1 MEIYELNRIRQM
13 SNKKFLPLPYGKNGY
28 EEIRNGGCYYVD
40 KTPYIKTLIDTDKS
54 AVMLFTR
61 PRRFGKT
68 VFMSTLNSF
77 LKINKENPTDTSEQ
91 LRLFEGTQIL
101 KDTEFCEKYMG
112 KYPVIFITL
121 KSVDGDNFE
130 DAYKMFADTVWKVSS
145 EYEYL
150 LESSKLNQKDKEI
163 LSQLTDINYLEDSK
177 NSSRLKNSLRYLS
190 ELLYKEYGKLPVLLI
205 DEYDVPLAKASYHDL
220 LKYKT
225 YDGKIDAN
233 NTYHARMV
241 TLMSGFLG
249 VLKDENTLTKTV
261 MTGCLKV
268 AKNSIFTG
276 VNNLYVNTVT
286 ATEKDYTGLIGF
298 TKDETNRFL
307 DDYDLSEYS
316 ALVKDNYDGYRFYDK
331 EMFCPWDV
339 VNFIR
344 NNYKLKIDGEL
355 QQIHADN
362 YWTGTTS
369 SSSIYEYL
377 GYLTD
382 KDTQKMQDLID
393 GKSISF
399 SLNDSMN
406 YDSLSEH
413 NPDDFWS
420 LLLHTGYLTLDWDK
434 TTEELSKANSSSK
447 NIFVRIPNLEIREC
461 FIQNIQQK
469 FKEQLSKDNTA
480 SSLVNSFLDGKA
492 QEASDILFDLLQH
505 YVSVRDTATKAPHEN
520 YYHGFL
526 NGLFSNCKDIISDY
540 HSNYESGDGYADI
553 TFKSKREDK
562 LVIIEIKS
570 ASVGSDLITLSEEAV
585 AQIEKKNYASPFMQD
600 RMTKCIYAYGIA
612 FSGKNCAVKLLKLK

>member
-1 MEIYELNRIRQM
+1 M
-13 SNKKFLPLPYGKNGY
+13 SDKKFLPLPYGYNSY
-28 EEIRNGGCYYVD
+28 EEIRNDNCYFVD
-40 KTPYIKTLIDTDKS
+40 KTSYLKNVLDGSGK
-54 AVMLFTR
+54 VLLFTR

-91 LRLFEGTQIL
+91 LRLFERTQIL
-101 KDTEFCEKYMG
+101 KDTVFCEKYMG

-130 DAYKMFADTVWKVSS
+130 DAYKMFAIAVSKVAS
-145 EYEYL
+145 EYKYL
-150 LESSKLNQKDKEI
+150 LESSKLDAEDKDKLKRITDESFLMKLENSAI
-163 LSQLTDINYLEDSK
+163 LKT
-177 NSSRLKNSLRYLS
+177 SLNTLS

-220 LKYKT
+220 QNSVLYK
-225 YDGKIDAN
+225 DVKGFIAD
-233 NTYHARMV
+233 YHKKMV
-241 TLMSGFLG
+241 TLLSGFLG
-249 VLKDENTLTKTV
+249 ILKDENTLTKTV

-316 ALVKDNYDGYRFYDK
+316 SLVKDNYDGYRFFDK

-339 VNFIR
+339 VNFI
-344 NNYKLKIDGEL
+344 NESHKKKLNGLTDSINAG
-355 QQIHADN
+355 N
-362 YWTGTTS
+362 YWIGTTS

-393 GKSISF
+393 GKSVSF

-406 YDSLSEH
+406 YDNLSEH

-420 LLLHTGYLTLDWDK
+420 LLLHTGYLTVDWDK
-434 TTEELSKANSSSK
+434 TTEELKKANTSSK
-447 NIFVRIPNLEIREC
+447 NIFARIPNQEILGC
-461 FIQNIQQK
+461 FIQNIKNK
-469 FKEQLSKDNTA
+469 FSSSLKKDNLALNIATA
-480 SSLVNSFLDGKA
+480 LLDGNDA
-492 QEASDILFDLLQH
+492 FVQEKLRTLLRSF
-505 YVSVRDTATKAPHEN
+505 VSIRDNATKAPHEN

-526 NGLFSNCKDIISDY
+526 NGVFTNCKDNLGEY
-540 HSNYESGDGYADI
+540 HSNSESGNGYPDI
-553 TFKSKREDK
+553 LFKDTDFTR
-562 LVIIEIKS
+562 VAIIEIKS
-570 ASVGSDLITLSEEAV
+570 APLGSDFVTISENALS
-585 AQIEKKNYASPFMQD
+585 QIEEKNYAEPM
-600 RMTKCIYAYGIA
+600 MTNRTVSSIYAYGICFA
-612 FSGKNCAVKLLKLK
+612 GKTCAVAVKKLK

>member
-1 MEIYELNRIRQM
+1 M
-13 SNKKFLPLPYGKNGY
+13 SDKKFLPLPYGYNSY
-28 EEIRNGGCYYVD
+28 EEIRNDNCYFVD
-40 KTPYIKTLIDTDKS
+40 KTSYLKNVLEGSGK
-54 AVMLFTR
+54 VLLFTR

-130 DAYKMFADTVWKVSS
+130 DAYKMFAIVVSKVAS
-145 EYEYL
+145 EYKYL
-150 LESSKLNQKDKEI
+150 LESSKLDAEDKDKLKRITDESFLMKLENSAI
-163 LSQLTDINYLEDSK
+163 LKT
-177 NSSRLKNSLRYLS
+177 SLNTLS
-190 ELLYKEYGKLPVLLI
+190 ALLYKEYGKLPVLLI

-249 VLKDENTLTKTV
+249 ILKDENTLTKTV

-316 ALVKDNYDGYRFYDK
+316 TLVKDNYDGYRFFDK

-369 SSSIYEYL
+369 SSAVYEYL

-406 YDSLSEH
+406 YDCLSEH

-420 LLLHTGYLTLDWDK
+420 LLLHTGYLTLNWDK
-434 TTEELSKANSSSK
+434 TTEELKKNSQANK
-447 NIFVRIPNLEIREC
+447 VVFARIPNLEILKC
-461 FIQNIQQK
+461 FTDNIKNRFDNSLKTDNLANRIADAMLSGDSEFVQTQLRIYLKK
-469 FKEQLSKDNTA
+469 F
-480 SSLVNSFLDGKA
+480 
-492 QEASDILFDLLQH
+492 
-505 YVSVRDTATKAPHEN
+505 VSVRDIASKAPHEN

-526 NGLFSNCKDIISDY
+526 NGIFTNCSEEFFTEY
-540 HSNYESGDGYADI
+540 HSNAESGDGYADI
-553 TFKSKREDK
+553 LFTD
-562 LVIIEIKS
+562 
-570 ASVGSDLITLSEEAV
+570 SVGEKGVVVELKVCREKESRIKKAEEAIS
-585 AQIEKKNYASPFMQD
+585 QIEEKNYAEPLFEDENITSVQ
-600 RMTKCIYAYGIA
+600 AVGIA
-612 FSGKNCAVKLLKLK
+612 FSGKNCAVAVKKLK

>member
-1 MEIYELNRIRQM
+1 M
-13 SNKKFLPLPYGKNGY
+13 SDKHFLPLPYGKNGY

-77 LKINKENPTDTSEQ
+77 LKINKENPSDTSEQ
-91 LRLFEGTQIL
+91 LRLFERTQIL

-130 DAYKMFADTVWKVSS
+130 DAYKMFAIVVSKVAS

-150 LESSKLNQKDKEI
+150 LESPRLNDSDKDKLKKITDESFLMKLENSAI
-163 LSQLTDINYLEDSK
+163 LKT
-177 NSSRLKNSLRYLS
+177 SLNTLS
-190 ELLYKEYGKLPVLLI
+190 ALLYKEYGKLPVLLI

-233 NTYHARMV
+233 NTYHSRMV

-249 VLKDENTLTKTV
+249 ILKDENTLTKTV

-276 VNNLYVNTVT
+276 VNNLKVNTVISSNM
-286 ATEKDYTGLIGF
+286 DLTGIIGF
-298 TKDETNRFL
+298 TKDETSKAL
-307 DDYDLSEYS
+307 KDYEMGEY
-316 ALVKDNYDGYRFYDK
+316 AQVVKDNYDGYRFCDK

-339 VNFIR
+339 INFIDENYINNLNGHKELVHA
-344 NNYKLKIDGEL
+344 NNYW
-355 QQIHADN
+355 AN
-362 YWTGTTS
+362 TTS
-369 SSSIYEYL
+369 SSAVYEYL

-393 GKSISF
+393 GKTISF

-406 YDSLSEH
+406 YDCLSQH
-413 NPDDFWS
+413 KSDDFWS

-434 TTEELSKANSSSK
+434 TTEEELDKDGQTNK
-447 NIFVRIPNLEIREC
+447 NVFARIPNLEIREC
-461 FIQNIQQK
+461 FTDNI
-469 FKEQLSKDNTA
+469 KERFSNVVSKDSLPDKLISALANGNTK
-480 SSLVNSFLDGKA
+480 DI
-492 QEASDILFDLLQH
+492 SDIFFDMLQK
-505 YVSVRDTATKAPHEN
+505 YVSVRDSATKAPLEN
-520 YYHGFL
+520 FYHGFL
-526 NGLFSNCKDIISDY
+526 NGIFSGCEGLISEFR
-540 HSNYESGDGYADI
+540 SNYESGNGYADI
-553 TFKSKREDK
+553 TFKTERNSKA
-562 LVIIEIKS
+562 VIIEIKTTS
-570 ASVGSDLITLSEEAV
+570 KDEEMDELAAEALS
-585 AQIEKKNYASPFMQD
+585 QIEEKNYVLSF
-600 RMTKCIYAYGIA
+600 TKVSKITDIYAYGIV
-612 FSGKNCAVKLLKLK
+612 FCRKDCIVTFKKLK

>member
-1 MEIYELNRIRQM
+1 M
-13 SNKKFLPLPYGKNGY
+13 SDKKFLPLPYGYNSY
-28 EEIRNGGCYYVD
+28 EEIRNDNCYFVD
-40 KTPYIKTLIDTDKS
+40 KTSYLKNVLEGSGK
-54 AVMLFTR
+54 VLLFTR

-77 LKINKENPTDTSEQ
+77 LKINKENSTDTSEQ
-91 LRLFEGTQIL
+91 LRLFERTQIL
-101 KDTEFCEKYMG
+101 KDTVFCEKYMG

-130 DAYKMFADTVWKVSS
+130 DAYKMFAIAVSKVAS
-145 EYEYL
+145 EYKYL
-150 LESSKLNQKDKEI
+150 LESSKLDAEDKDKLKRITDESFLMKLENSAI
-163 LSQLTDINYLEDSK
+163 LKT
-177 NSSRLKNSLRYLS
+177 SLNTLS

-220 LKYKT
+220 QNSVLYK
-225 YDGKIDAN
+225 DVKGFIAD
-233 NTYHARMV
+233 YHKKMV
-241 TLMSGFLG
+241 TLLSGFLG
-249 VLKDENTLTKTV
+249 ILKDENTLTKTV

-316 ALVKDNYDGYRFYDK
+316 SLVKDNYDGYRFYDK

-369 SSSIYEYL
+369 SSAVYEYL

-420 LLLHTGYLTLDWDK
+420 LLLHTGYLTMDWDK

-447 NIFVRIPNLEIREC
+447 NIFAKIPNLEILKC
-461 FIQNIQQK
+461 FTDNIKNRFDNSLKIDNLANRIADAMLSGDNEFVQTQLRIYLKK
-469 FKEQLSKDNTA
+469 F
-480 SSLVNSFLDGKA
+480 
-492 QEASDILFDLLQH
+492 
-505 YVSVRDTATKAPHEN
+505 VSVRDIASKAPPEN

-526 NGLFSNCKDIISDY
+526 NGIFTNCSEEFFTEY
-540 HSNYESGDGYADI
+540 HSNTESGDGYADI
-553 TFKSKREDK
+553 LFTD
-562 LVIIEIKS
+562 
-570 ASVGSDLITLSEEAV
+570 SVGEKGVVVELKVCREKESRIKKAEEAIS
-585 AQIEKKNYASPFMQD
+585 QIEEKNYAEPLFEDENITSVQ
-600 RMTKCIYAYGIA
+600 AVGIA
-612 FSGKNCAVKLLKLK
+612 FSGKNCAVAVKKLK

>member
-1 MEIYELNRIRQM
+1 
-13 SNKKFLPLPYGKNGY
+13 
-28 EEIRNGGCYYVD
+28 
-40 KTPYIKTLIDTDKS
+40 
-54 AVMLFTR
+54 
-61 PRRFGKT
+61 
-68 VFMSTLNSF
+68 
-77 LKINKENPTDTSEQ
+77 
-91 LRLFEGTQIL
+91 
-101 KDTEFCEKYMG
+101 
-112 KYPVIFITL
+112 
-121 KSVDGDNFE
+121 
-130 DAYKMFADTVWKVSS
+130 
-145 EYEYL
+145 
-150 LESSKLNQKDKEI
+150 
-163 LSQLTDINYLEDSK
+163 
-177 NSSRLKNSLRYLS
+177 
-190 ELLYKEYGKLPVLLI
+190 
-205 DEYDVPLAKASYHDL
+205 
-220 LKYKT
+220 
-225 YDGKIDAN
+225 
-233 NTYHARMV
+233 MV
-241 TLMSGFLG
+241 TLLSGFLG
-249 VLKDENTLTKTV
+249 ILKDENTLTKTV

-316 ALVKDNYDGYRFYDK
+316 SLVKDNYDGYRFYDK

-369 SSSIYEYL
+369 SSAVYEYL

-447 NIFVRIPNLEIREC
+447 NIFAKIPNLEILKC
-461 FIQNIQQK
+461 FTDNIKNRFDNSLKIDNLANRIADAMLSGDNEFVQTQLRIYLKK
-469 FKEQLSKDNTA
+469 F
-480 SSLVNSFLDGKA
+480 
-492 QEASDILFDLLQH
+492 
-505 YVSVRDTATKAPHEN
+505 VSVRDIASKAPPEN

-526 NGLFSNCKDIISDY
+526 NGIFTNCSEEFFTEY
-540 HSNYESGDGYADI
+540 HSNTESGDGYADI
-553 TFKSKREDK
+553 LFTD
-562 LVIIEIKS
+562 
-570 ASVGSDLITLSEEAV
+570 SVGEKGVVVELKVCREKESRIKKAEEAIS
-585 AQIEKKNYASPFMQD
+585 QIEEKNYAEPLFEDENITSVQ
-600 RMTKCIYAYGIA
+600 AVGIA
-612 FSGKNCAVKLLKLK
+612 FSGKNCAVAVKKLK

>member
-1 MEIYELNRIRQM
+1 M
-13 SNKKFLPLPYGKNGY
+13 SDKKFLPLPYGYNGY
-28 EEIRNGGCYYVD
+28 EEIRNDNCYFVD
-40 KTPYIKTLIDTDKS
+40 KTSYLKNVLEGSGK
-54 AVMLFTR
+54 VLLFTR

-77 LKINKENPTDTSEQ
+77 LKINKANPSDTSEQ

-130 DAYKMFADTVWKVSS
+130 DAYKMFADTVWEVAS
-145 EYEYL
+145 EYKYL
-150 LESSKLNQKDKEI
+150 LNSSKLDEQDKEI

-177 NSSRLKNSLRYLS
+177 NSSRLKKTLTHLS
-190 ELLYKEYGKLPVLLI
+190 SFLYKEYGKLPALLI

-220 LKYKT
+220 LKYRDYT
-225 YDGKIDAN
+225 GKIDAN
-233 NTYHARMV
+233 NTYHSRMV
-241 TLMSGFLG
+241 TLMSGFLDI
-249 VLKDENTLTKTV
+249 LKNENTLTKTV

-276 VNNLYVNTVT
+276 VNNLYVNTVVSQDI
-286 ATEKDYTGLIGF
+286 DYSGLIGF

-316 ALVKDNYDGYRFYDK
+316 SLVKDNYDGYRFFDK

-339 VNFIR
+339 VNFI
-344 NNYKLKIDGEL
+344 NESHKKKLNGLTDSINAG
-355 QQIHADN
+355 N
-362 YWTGTTS
+362 YWIGTTS

-393 GKSISF
+393 GKSVSF

-406 YDSLSEH
+406 YDNLSEH

-420 LLLHTGYLTLDWDK
+420 LLLHTGYLTVDWDK
-434 TTEELSKANSSSK
+434 TTEELKKANTSSK
-447 NIFVRIPNLEIREC
+447 NIFARIPNLEIREC
-461 FIQNIQQK
+461 FTQNIQQK

-480 SSLVNSFLDGKA
+480 STLVNSFLDGKA

-526 NGLFSNCKDIISDY
+526 NGLFSNCKDIITDY

-553 TFKSKREDK
+553 TFKSRRNSIA
-562 LVIIEIKS
+562 VVIEIK
-570 ASVGSDLITLSEEAV
+570 AVTREEDLDEYAQRALE
-585 AQIEKKNYASPFMQD
+585 QIEEKNYCAPFLKIS
-600 RMTKCIYAYGIA
+600 RVKNILAFGIA
-612 FSGKNCAVKLLKLK
+612 FGGKDCAVAFRNVK

>member
-1 MEIYELNRIRQM
+1 M
-13 SNKKFLPLPYGKNGY
+13 SDKKFLPLPYGYNSY
-28 EEIRNGGCYYVD
+28 EEIRNDNCYFVD
-40 KTPYIKTLIDTDKS
+40 KTSYLKNVLEGSGK
-54 AVMLFTR
+54 VLLFTR

-91 LRLFEGTQIL
+91 LRLFERTRIL
-101 KDTEFCEKYMG
+101 KDTVFCEKYMG

-130 DAYKMFADTVWKVSS
+130 DAYKMFAIAVSKVAS
-145 EYEYL
+145 EYKYL
-150 LESSKLNQKDKEI
+150 LESSKLDAEDKDKLKRITDESFLMKLENSAI
-163 LSQLTDINYLEDSK
+163 LKT
-177 NSSRLKNSLRYLS
+177 SLNTLS

-220 LKYKT
+220 QNSVLYK
-225 YDGKIDAN
+225 DVKGFIAD
-233 NTYHARMV
+233 YHKKMV
-241 TLMSGFLG
+241 TLLSGFLG
-249 VLKDENTLTKTV
+249 ILKDENTLTKTV

-316 ALVKDNYDGYRFYDK
+316 SLVKDNYDGYRFYDK

-369 SSSIYEYL
+369 SSAVYEYL

-447 NIFVRIPNLEIREC
+447 NIFAKIPNLEILKC
-461 FIQNIQQK
+461 FTDNIKNRFDNSLKIDNLANRIADAMLSGDNEFVQTQLRIYLKK
-469 FKEQLSKDNTA
+469 F
-480 SSLVNSFLDGKA
+480 
-492 QEASDILFDLLQH
+492 
-505 YVSVRDTATKAPHEN
+505 VSVRDIASKAPPEN

-526 NGLFSNCKDIISDY
+526 NGIFTNCSEEFFTEY
-540 HSNYESGDGYADI
+540 HSNTESGDGYADI
-553 TFKSKREDK
+553 LFTD
-562 LVIIEIKS
+562 
-570 ASVGSDLITLSEEAV
+570 SVGEKGVVVELKVCREKESRIKKAEEAIS
-585 AQIEKKNYASPFMQD
+585 QIEEKNYAEPLFEDENITSVQ
-600 RMTKCIYAYGIA
+600 AVGIA
-612 FSGKNCAVKLLKLK
+612 FSGKNCAVAVKKLK

>member
-1 MEIYELNRIRQM
+1 M
-13 SNKKFLPLPYGKNGY
+13 SDRKFLPLPYGYNSY
-28 EEIRNGGCYYVD
+28 EEIRNDNCYFVD
-40 KTPYIKTLIDTDKS
+40 KTAYLKNVLEGSGK
-54 AVMLFTR
+54 VLLFTR

-77 LKINKENPTDTSEQ
+77 LKINKANPSDISEQ

-130 DAYKMFADTVWKVSS
+130 DAYKMFADTVWEVAS
-145 EYEYL
+145 EYKYL
-150 LESSKLNQKDKEI
+150 LNSSKLDEQDKEI

-177 NSSRLKNSLRYLS
+177 NSSRLKKTLTHLS
-190 ELLYKEYGKLPVLLI
+190 SFLYKEYGKLPVLLI

-220 LKYKT
+220 QNSVLYK
-225 YDGKIDAN
+225 DVRGFIAD
-233 NTYHARMV
+233 YHKRMV
-241 TLMSGFLG
+241 TLLSGFLDI
-249 VLKDENTLTKTV
+249 LKNENTLTKTV

-316 ALVKDNYDGYRFYDK
+316 SLVKDNYDGYRFYDK

-369 SSSIYEYL
+369 SSAVYEYL

-434 TTEELSKANSSSK
+434 TTEELKKDSNLNKVVFA
-447 NIFVRIPNLEIREC
+447 RIPNQEILKC
-461 FIQNIQQK
+461 FISNIQNRFNK
-469 FKEQLSKDNTA
+469 ETAPASVAESLANCLFKGDADTA
-480 SSLVNSFLDGKA
+480 SDT
-492 QEASDILFDLLQH
+492 IFDLLQN
-505 YVSVRDTATKAPHEN
+505 YISIRDSATKAPHEN

-526 NGLFSNCKDIISDY
+526 NGLFSNCSTNFFSEY
-540 HSNYESGDGYADI
+540 HSNCEAGDGYADI
-553 TFKSKREDK
+553 IFKSNRGGKV
-562 LVIIEIKS
+562 VIIEIKS
-570 ASVGSDLITLSEEAV
+570 CSGSESKKAKAREAV
-585 AQIEKKNYASPFMQD
+585 AQIEEKNYAKPYLNNEDISSV
-600 RMTKCIYAYGIA
+600 YAYGIS
-612 FSGKNCAVKLLKLK
+612 FDKKDCEVLCKKIR

>member
-1 MEIYELNRIRQM
+1 M
-13 SNKKFLPLPYGKNGY
+13 SDKKFLPLPYGKNGY

-91 LRLFEGTQIL
+91 LRLFEGTDIL

-130 DAYKMFADTVWKVSS
+130 DAYKMFAIVVSKVVS
-145 EYEYL
+145 EYKYL
-150 LESSKLNQKDKEI
+150 LESSKLDAEDKDKLKRITDESFLMKLENSAI
-163 LSQLTDINYLEDSK
+163 LKT
-177 NSSRLKNSLRYLS
+177 SLNTLS
-190 ELLYKEYGKLPVLLI
+190 ALFYKEYGKLPVLLI

-225 YDGKIDAN
+225 FDGKIDAN

-249 VLKDENTLTKTV
+249 ILKDENTLTKTV
-261 MTGCLKV
+261 MTGDLRV
-268 AKNSIFTG
+268 IKNSIFTG

-316 ALVKDNYDGYRFYDK
+316 YLVKDNYDGYRFYDK

-369 SSSIYEYL
+369 SSAVYEYL

-434 TTEELSKANSSSK
+434 TTEELKKNSNLNKVVFAKIPNQEILKCFISNIQKRFNTEIVTDSIADSLANS
-447 NIFVRIPNLEIREC
+447 L
-461 FIQNIQQK
+461 
-469 FKEQLSKDNTA
+469 FKGDADTA
-480 SSLVNSFLDGKA
+480 SDTIF
-492 QEASDILFDLLQH
+492 ELLQN
-505 YVSVRDTATKAPHEN
+505 YISIRDSATKAPHEN

-526 NGLFSNCKDIISDY
+526 NGLFSNCSKEFFSEY
-540 HSNYESGDGYADI
+540 RSNSESGDGYADI
-553 TFKSKREDK
+553 IFKSNRGGKV
-562 LVIIEIKS
+562 VIIEIKS
-570 ASVGSDLITLSEEAV
+570 CSGSESKKAKAREAI
-585 AQIEKKNYASPFMQD
+585 AQIEEKNYAKPYLNNEDISSV
-600 RMTKCIYAYGIA
+600 YAYGIS
-612 FSGKNCAVKLLKLK
+612 FDKKDCEVLCKKIR

>member
-1 MEIYELNRIRQM
+1 M
-13 SNKKFLPLPYGKNGY
+13 
-28 EEIRNGGCYYVD
+28 D

-77 LKINKENPTDTSEQ
+77 LKINKANPSDTSEQ

-130 DAYKMFADTVWKVSS
+130 DAYKMFADTVWEVAS
-145 EYEYL
+145 EYKYL
-150 LESSKLNQKDKEI
+150 LNSSKLDEQDKEI

-177 NSSRLKNSLRYLS
+177 NSSRLKKTLTHLS
-190 ELLYKEYGKLPVLLI
+190 SFLYKEYGKLPALLI

-220 LKYKT
+220 LKYRDYT
-225 YDGKIDAN
+225 GKIDAN
-233 NTYHARMV
+233 NTYHSRMV

-249 VLKDENTLTKTV
+249 ILKDENTLTKTV

-276 VNNLYVNTVT
+276 VNNLYVNTVVSQDI
-286 ATEKDYTGLIGF
+286 DYSGLIGF

-316 ALVKDNYDGYRFYDK
+316 SLVKDNYDGYRFFDK

-339 VNFIR
+339 VNFI
-344 NNYKLKIDGEL
+344 NESHKKKLNGLTDSINAG
-355 QQIHADN
+355 N
-362 YWTGTTS
+362 YWIGTTS

-393 GKSISF
+393 GKSVSF

-406 YDSLSEH
+406 YDNLSEH

-420 LLLHTGYLTLDWDK
+420 LLLHTGYLTVDWDK
-434 TTEELSKANSSSK
+434 TTEELKKANTSSK
-447 NIFVRIPNLEIREC
+447 NIFARIPNQEILGC
-461 FIQNIQQK
+461 FIQNIKNK
-469 FKEQLSKDNTA
+469 FSSSLKKDNLALNIATA
-480 SSLVNSFLDGKA
+480 LLDGNDA
-492 QEASDILFDLLQH
+492 FVQEKLRTLLRSF
-505 YVSVRDTATKAPHEN
+505 VSIRDNATKAPHEN

-526 NGLFSNCKDIISDY
+526 NGVFTNCKDNLGEY
-540 HSNYESGDGYADI
+540 HSNSESGNGYPDI
-553 TFKSKREDK
+553 LFKDTDFTR
-562 LVIIEIKS
+562 VAIIEIKS
-570 ASVGSDLITLSEEAV
+570 APLGSDFVTISENALS
-585 AQIEKKNYASPFMQD
+585 QIEEKNYAEPM
-600 RMTKCIYAYGIA
+600 MTNRTVSSI
-612 FSGKNCAVKLLKLK
+612 

>member
-1 MEIYELNRIRQM
+1 M
-13 SNKKFLPLPYGKNGY
+13 SDKKFLPLPYGKNGY

-130 DAYKMFADTVWKVSS
+130 DAYKMFAIVVSKVAS

-150 LESSKLNQKDKEI
+150 LESPRLNDSDKDKLKK
-163 LSQLTDINYLEDSK
+163 LSDISFLRLLENSDYLTNAL
-177 NSSRLKNSLRYLS
+177 NTLS
-190 ELLYKEYGKLPVLLI
+190 ALLYKEYGKLPVLLI

-249 VLKDENTLTKTV
+249 ILKDENTLTKTV

-447 NIFVRIPNLEIREC
+447 NIFAKIPNLEIREC
-461 FIQNIQQK
+461 FTQNI
-469 FKEQLSKDNTA
+469 KERFSNVVKKDNLA
-480 SSLVNSFLDGKA
+480 LNIANALLDGDDAFVQSK
-492 QEASDILFDLLQH
+492 LGPLLRSF
-505 YVSVRDTATKAPHEN
+505 VSVRDSATKAPHEN

-526 NGLFSNCKDIISDY
+526 NGVFTNCKDNLGEY
-540 HSNYESGDGYADI
+540 HLNTESGDGYPDILFKDADCR
-553 TFKSKREDK
+553 K
-562 LVIIEIKS
+562 VAIIEIKS
-570 ASVGSDLITLSEEAV
+570 ATIGSDFVTISENALS
-585 AQIEKKNYASPFMQD
+585 QIEEKNYAEPM
-600 RMTKCIYAYGIA
+600 MTNRTVSSIYAYGICFA
-612 FSGKNCAVKLLKLK
+612 GKTCAVAVKKLK

>member
-1 MEIYELNRIRQM
+1 M
-13 SNKKFLPLPYGKNGY
+13 SDKHFLPLPYGKNGY
-28 EEIRNGGCYYVD
+28 EEIRNEGCYYVD
-40 KTPYIKTLIDTDKS
+40 KTPYLKTLIDTDKS

-130 DAYKMFADTVWKVSS
+130 DAYKMFAIVVSKVAS
-145 EYEYL
+145 EYKYL
-150 LESSKLNQKDKEI
+150 LESSKLDAEDKDKLKRITDESFLMKLENSAI
-163 LSQLTDINYLEDSK
+163 LKT
-177 NSSRLKNSLRYLS
+177 SLNTLS
-190 ELLYKEYGKLPVLLI
+190 ALLYKEYGKLPVLLI

-461 FIQNIQQK
+461 FISNIQNR
-469 FKEQLSKDNTA
+469 FNTEIAPNSVSDEIA
-480 SSLVNSFLDGKA
+480 SALLDGNSSFVKTKLR
-492 QEASDILFDLLQH
+492 EILKRFI
-505 YVSVRDTATKAPHEN
+505 SIRDCATKAPHEN

-526 NGLFSNCKDIISDY
+526 NGLFSNCSKGFFSEY
-540 HSNYESGDGYADI
+540 HSNCEAGDGYADI
-553 TFKSKREDK
+553 SFTDAYSEKA
-562 LVIIEIKS
+562 VIIEIKTTATVS
-570 ASVGSDLITLSEEAV
+570 KLPELCDEAV
-585 AQIEKKNYASPFMQD
+585 TQISDRNYAEPFMDNPMVQ
-600 RMTKCIYAYGIA
+600 CIYVFGIA
-612 FSGKNCAVKLLKLK
+612 FSGKICAVAVKRLK

>member
-1 MEIYELNRIRQM
+1 M
-13 SNKKFLPLPYGKNGY
+13 SDKKFLPLPYGKNGY

-130 DAYKMFADTVWKVSS
+130 DAYKMFAIVVSKVAS

-150 LESSKLNQKDKEI
+150 LESPRLNDSDKDKLKK
-163 LSQLTDINYLEDSK
+163 LSDISFLRLLENSDYLTNAL
-177 NSSRLKNSLRYLS
+177 NTLS
-190 ELLYKEYGKLPVLLI
+190 ALLYKEYGKLPVLLI

-249 VLKDENTLTKTV
+249 ILKDENTLTKTV

-316 ALVKDNYDGYRFYDK
+316 SLVKDNYDGYRFYDK

-434 TTEELSKANSSSK
+434 TTEELKKDSQANK
-447 NIFVRIPNLEIREC
+447 VAFARIPNQEILKC
-461 FIQNIQQK
+461 FISNIQNRFNK
-469 FKEQLSKDNTA
+469 ETAPASVAESLANCLFKGDADTA
-480 SSLVNSFLDGKA
+480 SDT
-492 QEASDILFDLLQH
+492 IFDLLQN
-505 YVSVRDTATKAPHEN
+505 YISIRDSATKAPHEN

-526 NGLFSNCKDIISDY
+526 NGLFSNCSKEFFSEY
-540 HSNYESGDGYADI
+540 RSNSESGDGYADI
-553 TFKSKREDK
+553 IFKSNRGGKV
-562 LVIIEIKS
+562 VIIEIKS
-570 ASVGSDLITLSEEAV
+570 CSGSESKKAKAREAI
-585 AQIEKKNYASPFMQD
+585 AQIEEKNYAKPYLNNEDISSV
-600 RMTKCIYAYGIA
+600 YAYGIS
-612 FSGKNCAVKLLKLK
+612 FDKKDCEVLCKKKR

>member
-1 MEIYELNRIRQM
+1 M
-13 SNKKFLPLPYGKNGY
+13 SDKMFLPLPYGYNSY
-28 EEIRNGGCYYVD
+28 EEIRNDNCYFVD
-40 KTPYIKTLIDTDKS
+40 KTSYLKNVLEGSGK
-54 AVMLFTR
+54 VLLFTR

-130 DAYKMFADTVWKVSS
+130 DAYKMFAIVVSKVAS
-145 EYEYL
+145 EYKYL
-150 LESSKLNQKDKEI
+150 LESSKLDAEDKDKLKRITDESFLMKLENSAI
-163 LSQLTDINYLEDSK
+163 LKT
-177 NSSRLKNSLRYLS
+177 SLNTLS
-190 ELLYKEYGKLPVLLI
+190 ALFYKEYGKLPVLLI

-225 YDGKIDAN
+225 FDGKIDAN

-249 VLKDENTLTKTV
+249 ILKDENTLTKTV

-316 ALVKDNYDGYRFYDK
+316 YLVKDNYDGYRFYDK

-434 TTEELSKANSSSK
+434 TTEELKKNSNLNKVVFAKIPNQEILKCFISNIQKRFNTEIVTDSIADSLANS
-447 NIFVRIPNLEIREC
+447 L
-461 FIQNIQQK
+461 
-469 FKEQLSKDNTA
+469 FKGDADTA
-480 SSLVNSFLDGKA
+480 SDTIF
-492 QEASDILFDLLQH
+492 ELLQN
-505 YVSVRDTATKAPHEN
+505 YISIRDSATKAPHEN

-526 NGLFSNCKDIISDY
+526 NGIFANCKSSISEY
-540 HSNYESGDGYADI
+540 HSNVESGDGYADI
-553 TFKSKREDK
+553 IFKSKREDK

-570 ASVGSDLITLSEEAV
+570 AGVGSDLITLSEDAV
-585 AQIEKKNYASPFMQD
+585 AQIENKNYASPFMQD

-612 FSGKNCAVKLLKLK
+612 FSGKNCAVEVLKIK

>member
-1 MEIYELNRIRQM
+1 M
-13 SNKKFLPLPYGKNGY
+13 SDRKFLPLPYGYNGY
-28 EEIRNGGCYYVD
+28 EEIRNDNCYFVD
-40 KTPYIKTLIDTDKS
+40 KTSYLKNVLEGSGK
-54 AVMLFTR
+54 VLLFTR

-77 LKINKENPTDTSEQ
+77 LKINKDNPADTSEQ

-130 DAYKMFADTVWKVSS
+130 DTYKMFADTVWKVAS

-220 LKYKT
+220 QNSVLYK
-225 YDGKIDAN
+225 DVKGFIAD
-233 NTYHARMV
+233 YHARMV
-241 TLMSGFLG
+241 TLMSGFLDI
-249 VLKDENTLTKTV
+249 LKNENALTKTV

-276 VNNLYVNTVT
+276 VNNLYVNTVVS
-286 ATEKDYTGLIGF
+286 KKSDFTGLIGF

-316 ALVKDNYDGYRFYDK
+316 SLVKDNYDGYRFFDK

-339 VNFIR
+339 VNFI
-344 NNYKLKIDGEL
+344 NDSHDLKQNGNISDISAG
-355 QQIHADN
+355 N
-362 YWTGTTS
+362 YWIGTTS

-393 GKSISF
+393 GKPVSF

-406 YDSLSEH
+406 YDNLSEH

-420 LLLHTGYLTLDWDK
+420 LLLHTGYLTVDWDK
-434 TTEELSKANSSSK
+434 TTEELKKANSSGK
-447 NIFVRIPNLEIREC
+447 NIFARIPNLEIREC
-461 FIQNIQQK
+461 FTQNIQQK
-469 FKEQLSKDNTA
+469 LKEQLSKDNTA
-480 SSLVNSFLDGKA
+480 STLVNSFLDGKA

-526 NGLFSNCKDIISDY
+526 NGLFSNCKDIITDY

-553 TFKSKREDK
+553 TFKSRRNSIA
-562 LVIIEIKS
+562 VVIEIK
-570 ASVGSDLITLSEEAV
+570 AVTREEDLDEYAQRALE
-585 AQIEKKNYASPFMQD
+585 QIEEKNYCAPFLKIS
-600 RMTKCIYAYGIA
+600 RVKNILAFGIA
-612 FSGKNCAVKLLKLK
+612 FSGKDCAVALNKIK

>member
-1 MEIYELNRIRQM
+1 M
-13 SNKKFLPLPYGKNGY
+13 SDKKFLPLPYGYNSY
-28 EEIRNGGCYYVD
+28 EEIRNDNCYFVD
-40 KTPYIKTLIDTDKS
+40 KTSYLKNVLEGSGK
-54 AVMLFTR
+54 VLLFTR

-91 LRLFEGTQIL
+91 LRLFERTQIL
-101 KDTEFCEKYMG
+101 KDTVFCEKYMG

-130 DAYKMFADTVWKVSS
+130 DSYKMFAIAVSKVAS
-145 EYEYL
+145 EYKYL
-150 LESSKLNQKDKEI
+150 LESSKLDAEDKDKLKRITDESFLMKLENSAI
-163 LSQLTDINYLEDSK
+163 LKT
-177 NSSRLKNSLRYLS
+177 SLNTLS

-220 LKYKT
+220 QNSVLYK
-225 YDGKIDAN
+225 DVKGFIAD
-233 NTYHARMV
+233 YHKKMV
-241 TLMSGFLG
+241 TLLSGFLG
-249 VLKDENTLTKTV
+249 ILKDENTLTKTV

-316 ALVKDNYDGYRFYDK
+316 SLVKDNYDGYRFYDK

-369 SSSIYEYL
+369 SSAVYEYL

-393 GKSISF
+393 GKSVSF

-447 NIFVRIPNLEIREC
+447 NIFAKIPNLEILKC
-461 FIQNIQQK
+461 FTDNIKNRFDNSLKIDNLANRIADAMLSGDNEFVQTQLRIYLKK
-469 FKEQLSKDNTA
+469 F
-480 SSLVNSFLDGKA
+480 
-492 QEASDILFDLLQH
+492 
-505 YVSVRDTATKAPHEN
+505 VSVRDIASKAPPEN

-526 NGLFSNCKDIISDY
+526 NGIFTNCSEEFFTEY
-540 HSNYESGDGYADI
+540 HSNTESGDGYADI
-553 TFKSKREDK
+553 LFTD
-562 LVIIEIKS
+562 
-570 ASVGSDLITLSEEAV
+570 SVGEKGVVVELKVCREKESRIKKAEEAIS
-585 AQIEKKNYASPFMQD
+585 QIEEKNYAEPLFEDENITSVQ
-600 RMTKCIYAYGIA
+600 AVGIA
-612 FSGKNCAVKLLKLK
+612 FSGKNCAVAVKKLK